1 MPVWRFGYQANCWG
15 PLGGHPVGV
24 TSIKDLTYKTFGDI
38 DVACVEIAAA
48 GYSGVEI
55 FDGNLVDYPGGP
67 GALATRL
74 AELELTLIA
83 VYSGANFVFP
93 DVLGEELARIDKVAA
108 LAAEAGASHLV
119 VGGGA
124 KRTVAATDEDYRR
137 LGEALGRVVGIAAR
151 HGLEAHYHPHLTTLA
166 ETPEQVARVLSLSP
180 IHFCPDTGHL
190 AAAGGNAAAMIDQH
204 FQRVHYVHLKGWQR
218 EPFAFTPLDR
228 GDLDLKPVIDTL
240 HRRGFAGWITVELDA
255 WPSPR
260 AGAEASRAWLRQA
273 IDGRRS

>member
-1 MPVWRFGYQANCWG
+1 MPGWKFGYQANCWG

-38 DVACVEIAAA
+38 DTAFVEIAAA

-67 GALATRL
+67 GALAARL
-74 AELELTLIA
+74 AELKLVLVA
-83 VYSGANFVFP
+83 VYSGGNFVFP

-108 LAAEAGASHLV
+108 LAVQAGASHLV

-124 KRTVAATDEDYRR
+124 RRTVAATDDDYRR
-137 LGEALGRVVGIAAR
+137 LGEALDRVVGIAGS

-166 ETPEQVARVLSLSP
+166 ETPDQIAKVLSLSP

-190 AAAGGNAAAMIDQH
+190 AAAGGDAAAMIDRH
-204 FQRVHYVHLKGWQR
+204 FERIRYVHLKGWQR

-228 GDLDLKPVIDTL
+228 GDLDLKPVVDIL
-240 HRRGFAGWITVELDA
+240 YRRGFAGWITVELDA
-255 WPSPR
+255 WQSPR
-260 AGAEASRAWLRQA
+260 TGAEASRAWLQRTIGDRQP
-273 IDGRRS
+273 